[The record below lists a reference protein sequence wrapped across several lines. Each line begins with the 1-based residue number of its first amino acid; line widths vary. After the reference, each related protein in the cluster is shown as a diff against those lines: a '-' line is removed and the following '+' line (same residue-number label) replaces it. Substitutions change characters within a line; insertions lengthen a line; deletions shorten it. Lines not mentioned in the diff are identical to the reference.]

1 MVTTEQTKPLRETAG
16 AFLFPQESAMNRD
29 DRQIA
34 GWRKWRLGFG
44 AGEDKP
50 IERDEPEQPEECTCK
65 RESCGCGCS
74 VTVVDVDRLDQ
85 Q

>member
-1 MVTTEQTKPLRETAG
+1 
-16 AFLFPQESAMNRD
+16 MNRD
-29 DRQIA
+29 DQQIA

-44 AGEDKP
+44 SGEDKS

-74 VTVVDVDRLDQ
+74 VTVIDVDGLDQ

>member
-1 MVTTEQTKPLRETAG
+1 
-16 AFLFPQESAMNRD
+16 MNRD
-29 DRQIA
+29 DQQIA